1 MEDQILNLTNEQQAL
16 AQMVEYIIEKQ
27 WERLKVYTEII
38 DVKLLK
44 EPKHQ
49 QIFHALKYLFCD
61 NPTLISEK
69 ILIDKK
75 DLIAELLVYLQ
86 EHFPQDHFQAADLTF
101 LTVKGNR
108 NFHFLDNLK
117 HTYTQEKL
125 FQQLMKTIRP
135 TFANQD
141 PYYKHLYYQ
150 EIFTKLRNFISLLPT
165 EMDTTLYS
173 FAEQN
178 QLCPELFASDQ
189 QAQQKIQEAYYRLT
203 QQFHGLNQ
211 ASKGFKKGQIITI
224 GGATGLGK
232 TSFVYNLLLNL
243 SQKKYE
249 EKGKHPYLLLFSYE
263 MTLLEEVSRCLAIYT
278 GLPLKVILEKYFRT
292 IEPALY
298 EQKMKEAQTFFQKIN
313 WQTSYDPSKKID
325 HALQLIYRLHLE
337 KKAEGLNLNVDVTQN
352 KMVRR

>member
-173 FAEQN
+173 
-178 QLCPELFASDQ
+178 
-189 QAQQKIQEAYYRLT
+189 AYIHLI
-203 QQFHGLNQ
+203 
-211 ASKGFKKGQIITI
+211 SCIK
-224 GGATGLGK
+224 
-232 TSFVYNLLLNL
+232 S
-243 SQKKYE
+243 
-249 EKGKHPYLLLFSYE
+249 SY
-263 MTLLEEVSRCLAIYT
+263 T
-278 GLPLKVILEKYFRT
+278 
-292 IEPALY
+292 
-298 EQKMKEAQTFFQKIN
+298 
-313 WQTSYDPSKKID
+313 
-325 HALQLIYRLHLE
+325 
-337 KKAEGLNLNVDVTQN
+337 
-352 KMVRR
+352 